1 MIRQPLLI
9 FAIAGLVALM
19 VGTASAQTLTITG
32 RNSAKTYTRGELLAN
47 PATREITIADPVYH
61 RTMTYRAIPAALLL
75 KDGGLGPDD
84 YVQARA
90 VDDFSIGVPG
100 HLFDDAAHVEPFV
113 AIEDPAAPWPSVPGK
128 SETAGPYYLVWRI
141 VPPATVSAEFWAYH
155 LAALAVTDGPV
166 KRWPALGV
174 GADVPADDPIRTGLA
189 PLFAVL
195 QSPPAVRRQLWAA
208 RSIWSLPHYRRTAAR
223 RGSQPCAG
231 SSRGSSS
238 RHTEANKSF
247 RQPLRHRAREQ
258 SDLCSRPTFVLP
270 WGQPLGCPRRP
281 IFEFSHGHIPANF
294 PSHQICRA
302 FDERR
307 LGASDCCNTEDG
319 KFSNDIMYLRKN
331 GTGSQL
337 TCCQLSEQPTGVWLR
352 CTLRPDCLN
361 LPESDGS
368 CPLSCFTLTLPRR

>member
-174 GADVPADDPIRTGLA
+174 GADVPADDPIRTGLDRYVA
-189 PLFAVL
+189 LCIACHRFKGAGEGRQGPDLGEPMMPTQYF
-195 QSPPAVRRQLWAA
+195 QIPALKKLIRDPNSVRR
-208 RSIWSLPHYRRTAAR
+208 LPEGKMPGYDQQTL
-223 RGSQPCAG
+223 SD
-231 SSRGSSS
+231 
-238 RHTEANKSF
+238 
-247 RQPLRHRAREQ
+247 
-258 SDLCSRPTFVLP
+258 SDLDALIAWLAYKAGRP
-270 WGQPLGCPRRP
+270 
-281 IFEFSHGHIPANF
+281 H
-294 PSHQICRA
+294 
-302 FDERR
+302 
-307 LGASDCCNTEDG
+307 
-319 KFSNDIMYLRKN
+319 
-331 GTGSQL
+331 
-337 TCCQLSEQPTGVWLR
+337 
-352 CTLRPDCLN
+352 
-361 LPESDGS
+361 
-368 CPLSCFTLTLPRR
+368 